1 MLDDI
6 VKNAETRMQ
15 KSVEHL
21 RQELGAIRTG
31 RASASLLDRVQ
42 VDYYGTPTP
51 ISQVATISAPDPRL
65 VVIQPWD
72 KSVLATV
79 EKAILKSDLG
89 ITPTND
95 GQVLRLAIPQPTA
108 DRRKELAKQVHQR
121 AEEARVAVRN
131 VRRDAL
137 DQIKKAEQ
145 DKENKVSE
153 DETRRAQDRLQKLT
167 DQYVHQVDD
176 VSKKKETEVMEV

>member
-6 VKNAETRMQ
+6 VKNAETKMQ

-21 RQELGAIRTG
+21 RQELAAIRTG
-31 RASASLLDRVQ
+31 RASAALLDRIQ

-51 ISQVATISAPDPRL
+51 VNQVATVSAPDPRL
-65 VVIQPWD
+65 VVVQPWD
-72 KSVLATV
+72 KSVLGTI

-108 DRRKELAKQVHQR
+108 ERRKELAKQVHQR

-137 DQIKKAEQ
+137 DHVRKAEQ

-153 DETRRAQDRLQKLT
+153 DEARRAQERLQKLT